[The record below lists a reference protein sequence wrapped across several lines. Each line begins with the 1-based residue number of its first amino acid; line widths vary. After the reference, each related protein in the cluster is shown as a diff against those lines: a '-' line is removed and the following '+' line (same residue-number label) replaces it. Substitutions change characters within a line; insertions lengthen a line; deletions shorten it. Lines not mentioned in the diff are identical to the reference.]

1 MCVMNREAM
10 GPKYSQYSPTGIA
23 QYVDNLCKDE
33 QDRHFNLHRKTDKAA
48 QFTPIIPVA
57 GSAVTW
63 YCWVAV
69 VEKFNNAPFTIVWDN
84 LVELNEK
91 GKSKFFFLFDVLI

>member
-10 GPKYSQYSPTGIA
+10 GPKYSQYSSTGMA

-48 QFTPIIPVA
+48 QLTPIIPLT
-57 GSAVTW
+57 GSALTW

-91 GKSKFFFLFDVLI
+91 GKSKIFSFLMC